1 MTYQLTVS
9 PDFPPSHLASWHIFN
24 TWLQRKLDTA
34 IHLELYH
41 SFESQRD
48 AIMQDQVDIIYANPF
63 DAAML
68 VREKGFVPVA
78 RPENKPD
85 EAIIIVN
92 AEHSAQTVDDLGSG
106 IRIASTDDP
115 DVHMMGMIMLEPAD
129 LDRDNT
135 ERTICDSYILVAK
148 ELLNNKCDVGFFLAD
163 AFNELSGLVRKQ
175 LRPLVTSQIQII
187 HHSLLLGPRLAAR
200 QQELRQILLTMQD
213 NPKDAGI
220 LESLLL
226 SGWKAVEQEEM
237 EFMIDLM
244 STLTE

>member
-9 PDFPPSHLASWHIFN
+9 PDFPPSHLAGWHIFN

-34 IHLELYH
+34 IHLELYD

-48 AIMQDQVDIIYANPF
+48 AIMQDQVDIIYANPY

-68 VREKGFVPVA
+68 VRENGFVPVA

-85 EAIIIVN
+85 EVTIVVN
-92 AEHSAQTVDDLGSG
+92 AEHSAQSVDELEPG
-106 IRIASTDDP
+106 ISIASTDDP
-115 DVHMMGMIMLEPAD
+115 DVHMMGMIILESAD
-129 LDRDNT
+129 LDRNNT

-148 ELLNNKCDVGFFLAD
+148 ALLNNTCNVGFFLAD

-187 HHSLLLGPRLAAR
+187 HHSLLLGPRLADR
-200 QQELRQILLTMQD
+200 QQELRQILLAMQD

-226 SGWKAVEQEEM
+226 SSWEAVDQEEM

-244 STLTE
+244 STLND